1 MQWFLWGCVVVGA
14 MQAIEAVRLIRNGGQ
29 LAVHN
34 LWVAGVE
41 CLWLI
46 ACVVLLLFVDE
57 SAGVGVSNAERWL
70 ALTYIV
76 FLVAITLLAKKLGYY
91 DGMQARL
98 EQASKNQPGSFG
110 LEQMRLQPALVLP
123 SVVFGCGYAGTA
135 LWLLA

>member
-14 MQAIEAVRLIRNGGQ
+14 MQAIEAVRLMRNGGQ
-29 LAVHN
+29 LAVQN

-41 CLWLI
+41 CIWLI

-57 SAGVGVSNAERWL
+57 SAGISTSNAERWL

-91 DGMQARL
+91 DGMQARIEKANK
-98 EQASKNQPGSFG
+98 EQPDSFG
-110 LEQMRLQPALVLP
+110 LEEMRLQPALVLP
-123 SVVFGCGYAGTA
+123 SVVFGSSFAGAA
-135 LWLLA
+135 LWILA